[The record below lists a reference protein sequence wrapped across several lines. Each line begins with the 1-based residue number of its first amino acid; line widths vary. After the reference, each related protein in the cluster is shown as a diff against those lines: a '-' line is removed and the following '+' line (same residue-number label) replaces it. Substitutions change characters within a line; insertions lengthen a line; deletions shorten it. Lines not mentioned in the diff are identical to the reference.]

1 MPCLLKL
8 QTAATKVYATKH
20 LLSLVSQYQVHDQR
34 LKMLNLSVLIFTWYT
49 CGRILMTADGMG
61 ANFDMFR
68 QPCYLVTSKL

>member
-49 CGRILMTADGMG
+49 CGRILMTADGVCWYG
-61 ANFDMFR
+61 SQLRHVSSALLSS
-68 QPCYLVTSKL
+68 Y